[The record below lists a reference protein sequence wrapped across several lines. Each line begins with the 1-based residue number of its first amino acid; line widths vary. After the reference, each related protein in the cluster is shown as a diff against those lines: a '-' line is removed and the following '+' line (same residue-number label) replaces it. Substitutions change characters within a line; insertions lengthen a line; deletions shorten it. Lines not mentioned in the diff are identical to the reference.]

1 MKKLL
6 SLLLA
11 SATIV
16 SLGACSGNAG
26 SSAGSAAASAAP
38 TSAAESAGQSA
49 ASTGSSGS
57 PIKIGVSIWSSTD
70 VLGSQC
76 KTILDTAAKAL
87 GDVQLQ
93 YVDQGHVSEK
103 VTASV
108 ETLAAAGCKGIII
121 CNSADSEMASAINT
135 CDQNGVY
142 LAQFFRIIS
151 KDRSPQIY
159 AQAQKSK
166 YFVGAVHEDEVVNG
180 YTLANILINKGK
192 RFICLEGWTP
202 GDATFL
208 QRWAGYKQ
216 AVSEW
221 NQKNP
226 NDKVTLTDPVYANT
240 SSEEGAKVATSFMNS
255 YPKMDALIVAG
266 GGGDPLV
273 GSVGAIKNA
282 GKTGK
287 IAVVSTDFLHDLDA
301 QLASGGMTA
310 ESGGHFAD
318 PMYALMMVYNTIKG
332 KYQTSTD
339 PSSADSFREIKFP
352 YLYVSSS
359 EDYATYKKYF
369 LDSPPYTD
377 AEIQAMAND
386 SFEQLSAKA
395 AALSLKDVLSR
406 HGS

>member
-1 MKKLL
+1 MKRFLAV
-6 SLLLA
+6 LLA
-11 SATIV
+11 AAIALP
-16 SLGACSGNAG
+16 LGACSGNSG
-26 SSAGSAAASAAP
+26 SSAGAP
-38 TSAAESAGQSA
+38 AGSGGQAA
-49 ASTGSSGS
+49 ASTGGAGEK
-57 PIKIGVSIWSSTD
+57 IKIGVSIWSSTD

-93 YVDQGHVSEK
+93 YVDQGHISEK

-135 CDQNGVY
+135 CDQNSVY
-142 LAQFFRIIS
+142 LAQFFRMIS
-151 KDRSPQIY
+151 KDKSPQIY

-166 YFVGAVHEDEVVNG
+166 YFLGAVHEDEVVNG
-180 YTLANILINKGK
+180 YTLANILIEKGK
-192 RFICLEGWTP
+192 RNICLEGWTP

-208 QRWAGYKQ
+208 ERWAGYKK
-216 AVSEW
+216 AVTEW

-226 NDKVTLTDPVYANT
+226 NDQVILTDPVYANT
-240 SSEEGAKVATSFMNS
+240 SSEQGANVAKSFINS

-273 GSVGAIKNA
+273 GSIGAIKNA

-318 PMYALMMVYNTIKG
+318 PMYALMMVYNAIKG

-339 PSSADSFREIKFP
+339 PSSPNSFYEIKFP
-352 YLYVSSS
+352 YLYVASS

-369 LDSPPYTD
+369 LDSAPYTD
-377 AEIQAMAND
+377 DEIKAMAND
-386 SFEQLSAKA
+386 SFEQLSKKA
-395 AALSLKDVLSR
+395 ADLSLKDVQTR
-406 HGS
+406 HAG

>member
-1 MKKLL
+1 MKKFLAV
-6 SLLLA
+6 LLA
-11 SATIV
+11 SAMIL
-16 SLGACSGNAG
+16 SLSACSNPG
-26 SSAGSAAASAAP
+26 SSAGSAAPP
-38 TSAAESAGQSA
+38 TESAGQSA
-49 ASTGSSGS
+49 ASPAETGEK
-57 PIKIGVSIWSSTD
+57 IKIGVSIWSSTD

-76 KTILDTAAKAL
+76 KTILDQAAQAL

-93 YVDQGHVSEK
+93 YVDQSHVSEK

-108 ETLAAAGCKGIII
+108 ETLAAAGCKGIVI

-159 AQAQKSK
+159 EQAQKSK

-180 YTLANILINKGK
+180 YTLANILIDKGK

-216 AVSEW
+216 AVEEW

-318 PMYALMMVYNTIKG
+318 PLYALMLVYNAVKG

-339 PSSADSFREIKFP
+339 PSSPESFYEIKFP
-352 YLYVSSS
+352 YIYVSSS
-359 EDYATYKKYF
+359 EDYTTFKKYF
-369 LDSPPYTD
+369 LDTPPYTD
-377 AEIQAMAND
+377 EELKAMAND
-386 SFEQLSAKA
+386 AVEELSKA
-395 AALSLKDVLSR
+395 AGALGLKDVQTR
-406 HGS
+406 HGG

>member
-1 MKKLL
+1 MRKTMKRFLAV
-6 SLLLA
+6 LLA
-11 SATIV
+11 AAMV
-16 SLGACSGNAG
+16 LPLGACSGNSG
-26 SSAGSAAASAAP
+26 SSAGAP
-38 TSAAESAGQSA
+38 AGSGGQAA
-49 ASTGSSGS
+49 ASTGDTGGK
-57 PIKIGVSIWSSTD
+57 IKIGVSIWSSTD

-93 YVDQGHVSEK
+93 YVDQGHISEK

-142 LAQFFRIIS
+142 LAQFFRMIS
-151 KDRSPQIY
+151 KDKSPQIY

-166 YFVGAVHEDEVVNG
+166 YFLGAVHEDEVVNG
-180 YTLANILINKGK
+180 YTLANILIEKGK
-192 RFICLEGWTP
+192 RNICLEAWTP

-208 QRWAGYKQ
+208 ERWAGYKK

-226 NDKVTLTDPVYANT
+226 SDQVILTDPVYANT
-240 SSEEGAKVATSFMNS
+240 SSEQGANVAKSFMNS

-273 GSVGAIKNA
+273 GSIGAIKNA

-310 ESGGHFAD
+310 ESGGHFCD
-318 PMYALMMVYNTIKG
+318 PMYALMMVYNTVKG

-339 PSSADSFREIKFP
+339 ASSADSFREIKFP

-359 EDYATYKKYF
+359 EDYSTYKKYF
-369 LDSPPYTD
+369 LDSAPYTD
-377 AEIQAMAND
+377 DEIKAMAND
-386 SFEQLSAKA
+386 SFEQLTKKA
-395 AALSLKDVLSR
+395 EALSLKDVQTR
-406 HGS
+406 HAG

>member
-1 MKKLL
+1 MKKFLAVLL
-6 SLLLA
+6 TLA
-11 SATIV
+11 MIS
-16 SLGACSGNAG
+16 SLGACSSNSG
-26 SSAGSAAASAAP
+26 SSASTGSTAPASAAG
-38 TSAAESAGQSA
+38 SASQAA
-49 ASTGSSGS
+49 ASTGSSGEK
-57 PIKIGVSIWSSTD
+57 IKIGVSIWSSTD

-76 KTILDTAAKAL
+76 KTILDTAAQAL

-108 ETLAAAGCKGIII
+108 ETLAAAGCKGIVI

-151 KDRSPQIY
+151 KDKSPQIY

-180 YTLANILINKGK
+180 YTLVNILLNKGK

-216 AVSEW
+216 AISEW

-226 NDKVTLTDPVYANT
+226 NDKATLTDPVYANT

-287 IAVVSTDFLHDLDA
+287 IAVVSTDFLHDLDQ

-318 PMYALMMVYNTIKG
+318 PLYALMMVYNTIKG

-339 PSSADSFREIKFP
+339 PSSPDSFREIKFP
-352 YLYVSSS
+352 YIYVSSS

-369 LDSPPYTD
+369 LDNPPYNDT
-377 AEIQAMAND
+377 ELKAMAND
-386 SFEQLSAKA
+386 SFDELSKQA
-395 AALSLKDVLSR
+395 AALSLKDVQTR

>member
-1 MKKLL
+1 MKRFVAAF
-6 SLLLA
+6 LA
-11 SATIV
+11 SAMV
-16 SLGACSGNAG
+16 LSLGACSNAG
-26 SSAGSAAASAAP
+26 SSTGTSAASGAPASAAGS
-38 TSAAESAGQSA
+38 TGQAA
-49 ASTGSSGS
+49 ASTGGSG

-76 KTILDTAAKAL
+76 KTVLDQAAKAL

-108 ETLAAAGCKGIII
+108 ETLAAAGCKGIVI

-221 NQKNP
+221 NQKHP
-226 NDKVTLTDPVYANT
+226 GDKVTLTDPVYANT

-310 ESGGHFAD
+310 ESGGHFCD
-318 PMYALMMVYNTIKG
+318 PLYALMMVYNTVKG

-339 PSSADSFREIKFP
+339 PSSPDSFREIKFP

-359 EDYATYKKYF
+359 ADYATYKKYF

-377 AEIQAMAND
+377 AEIKAMGND
-386 SFEQLSAKA
+386 TFDQLSKRA
-395 AALSLKDVLSR
+395 ASLSLKDVQTR
-406 HGS
+406 HGG

>member
-1 MKKLL
+1 MKKFLAAF
-6 SLLLA
+6 LA
-11 SATIV
+11 SAMV
-16 SLGACSGNAG
+16 LSLGACSNNSGTGSTGSAASAG
-26 SSAGSAAASAAP
+26 SSGAEASTAAASTAN
-38 TSAAESAGQSA
+38 
-49 ASTGSSGS
+49 TGDK
-57 PIKIGVSIWSSTD
+57 IKIGVSIWSSTD
-70 VLGSQC
+70 VLGSQS
-76 KTILDTAAKAL
+76 KHMLDTAAQAL
-87 GDVQLQ
+87 GDVQLI

-108 ETLAAAGCKGIII
+108 ETLCAAGCKGIII
-121 CNSADSEMASAINT
+121 CNSADSEMASCINT
-135 CDQNGVY
+135 CNQNSVY
-142 LAQFFRIIS
+142 LAQFYRMIS
-151 KDRSPQIY
+151 KDKSAQIY

-208 QRWAGYKQ
+208 ERWTGYKK

-226 NDKVTLTDPVYANT
+226 NDKVTMTDPVYANT
-240 SSEEGAKVATSFMNS
+240 SSEQGANVTKSFMNS

-287 IAVVSTDFLHDLDA
+287 IAVVSTDFLSDLDQ

-310 ESGGHFAD
+310 ESGGHFCD
-318 PMYALMMVYNTIKG
+318 PLYAFMMVYNTIKG

-359 EDYATYKKYF
+359 ADYDNYKKYF
-369 LDSPPYTD
+369 LDSMPYTD
-377 AEIQAMAND
+377 TELKAMAND
-386 SFEQLSAKA
+386 SFDQLSQQA
-395 AALSLKDVLSR
+395 ASLSIKDVQTR